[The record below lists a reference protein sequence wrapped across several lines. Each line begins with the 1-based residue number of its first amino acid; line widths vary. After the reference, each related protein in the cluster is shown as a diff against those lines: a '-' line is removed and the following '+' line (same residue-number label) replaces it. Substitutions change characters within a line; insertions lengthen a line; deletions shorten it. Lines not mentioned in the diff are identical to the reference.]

1 MGRITELSRA
11 IREADAIRWA
21 AAAVILLAGL
31 ALAGHPIAASPL
43 LVVAVVPWAGFT
55 AFGVRQLVR
64 DSRPAAILGLTL
76 VVLGAWLL
84 RYASYPGSG
93 YVVAN
98 VVGAGAGLLVPRGLP
113 RPFTLNL
120 ALIGSGLGILAAL
133 RWLFGT
139 GGAEVAAIALAAAG
153 AGAAFNAS
161 TGGSGRRTL
170 LAGLVMLAY
179 AGFAVFW
186 VGSTSPSVEW
196 FGELTS
202 HGPRTGNKV
211 AITFDD
217 GPNPP
222 YTEQIAKVLEDY
234 GARGTFFEVGKAVV
248 KAPETTRK
256 LFQSG
261 HLIGNH
267 SYNHGAFSYLDPGY
281 PELAQTQRTFL
292 DQARFCPAVFR
303 PPHGTHTPFMSR
315 VVTGAGLRLVTW
327 DVSAKDWTEHDPAA
341 LARNILTKVRPGSII
356 LLHDGIDG
364 NIGADRSVVV
374 EALPLIM
381 EGLKAKGFEAVRLDV
396 LLGFAPAIKC

>member
-11 IREADAIRWA
+11 IREADGIRWA
-21 AAAVILLAGL
+21 AVAVILLPGL
-31 ALAGHPIAASPL
+31 ALAGRPISASPA

-64 DSRPAAILGLTL
+64 DSRATTILGLAL
-76 VVLGAWLL
+76 VALSAWLL

-98 VVGAGAGLLVPRGLP
+98 VLGAGVGLLVPRGLP
-113 RPFTLNL
+113 RPFALNFTLVAAAL
-120 ALIGSGLGILAAL
+120 AAFSAL
-133 RWLFGT
+133 RWLTGT
-139 GGAEVAAIALAAAG
+139 GDAEIGAIALAALA
-153 AGAAFNAS
+153 AGAAFNNAK
-161 TGGSGRRTL
+161 SGLDRRTL

-186 VGSTSPSVEW
+186 VGSTSPAVEW

-222 YTEQIAKVLEDY
+222 YTEQIAKILEDY

-256 LFQSG
+256 LFQAG

-292 DQARFCPAVFR
+292 DQASFCPAVFR

-315 VVTGAGLRLVTW
+315 VVTDAGLQLVTW

-341 LARNILTKVRPGSII
+341 LARKILSKVKPGSII
-356 LLHDGIDG
+356 LLHDGVDG

-374 EALPLIM
+374 RALPLIM
-381 EGLKAKGFEAVRLDV
+381 EGLKAKGLEAVRLDV
-396 LLGFAPAIKC
+396 LLGFSPAIKC